1 MTVNNIL
8 NKYSKEVIIEWITN
22 RYPIFFIK
30 EKDLKKELNEAKSEL
45 EFKKIDTELKTLFE
59 EQKKLR
65 EKPFNETVMLKMD
78 KNRKRIHLLLEKEDK
93 ILSLT

>member
-8 NKYSKEVIIEWITN
+8 NKYSKEVIVEWITN

-30 EKDLKKELNEAKSEL
+30 EKDLKKELDEAKSEL

-78 KNRKRIHLLLEKEDK
+78 KNRKRIHLLLEEEDK
-93 ILSLT
+93 ILNLT